1 MIRVIVAASLALAL
15 AACGKA
21 ATESDDPVPNE
32 QTFAAPAANA
42 LAEASTAAA
51 GETPATF
58 LQCKTCHAVEPGRH
72 GIGPSL
78 AGVHGSKAGVA
89 AGYNFSSAMKASGLT
104 WDDASLD
111 RYLENPMATVPG
123 TKMAYAG
130 LKDPA
135 KRAEMIAYLKT
146 L

>member
-1 MIRVIVAASLALAL
+1 MIRVIVAASLPLAL

-21 ATESDDPVPNE
+21 ATQSDDPATAD
-32 QTFAAPAANA
+32 QTSAAPAKAV
-42 LAEASTAAA
+42 AEASTAAA
-51 GETPATF
+51 GETPAAF
-58 LQCKTCHAVEPGRH
+58 LQCKTCHAVEPGEH

-78 AGVHGSKAGVA
+78 AGVHGSKAAAA

-123 TKMAYAG
+123 SKMAYAG

>member
-21 ATESDDPVPNE
+21 ATESDDPATAD
-32 QTFAAPAANA
+32 QTSAAPAKAV
-42 LAEASTAAA
+42 AEASTAAA
-51 GETPATF
+51 GETPAAF
-58 LQCKTCHAVEPGRH
+58 LQCKTCHAVEPGER

-78 AGVHGSKAGVA
+78 AGVHGSKAAAA
-89 AGYNFSSAMKASGLT
+89 AGYNFSNAMKASGLT

-123 TKMAYAG
+123 SKMAYAG

>member
-1 MIRVIVAASLALAL
+1 MIRMIVAASLALAL

-21 ATESDDPVPNE
+21 ATENDDPLPSE
-32 QTFAAPAANA
+32 QASTPAPRAV
-42 LAEASTAAA
+42 AEASTAAA
-51 GETPATF
+51 GEAPAAF

-78 AGVHGSKAGVA
+78 TGVHGSKAGAA
-89 AGYNFSSAMKASGLT
+89 AGYSYSSAIKASGLT
-104 WDDASLD
+104 WDDAALG

-135 KRAEMIAYLKT
+135 RRAEMIAYLKT

>member
-1 MIRVIVAASLALAL
+1 MIRMIVAATLALAL

-21 ATESDDPVPNE
+21 ATESDDPVSSK
-32 QTFAAPAANA
+32 QTSAVPPAKAV
-42 LAEASTAAA
+42 AEASTAAA
-51 GETPATF
+51 GETPAAF
-58 LQCKTCHAVEPGRH
+58 LQCKTCHKVGPGQH

-78 AGVHGSKAGVA
+78 AGVYGSKAGAA
-89 AGYNFSSAMKASGLT
+89 AGYTYSSAMKASALT

-111 RYLENPMATVPG
+111 RYLESPMKAVPG
-123 TKMAYAG
+123 TRMAYAG

>member
-1 MIRVIVAASLALAL
+1 MIRMIVAASLALAL

-21 ATESDDPVPNE
+21 ATESDNPATAE
-32 QTFAAPAANA
+32 HTSAPPQAV
-42 LAEASTAAA
+42 AEASTAAA
-51 GETPATF
+51 GETPAAF
-58 LQCKTCHAVEPGRH
+58 LQCKTCHAVEPGKH
-72 GIGPSL
+72 GLGPSL
-78 AGVHGSKAGVA
+78 AGVYGRKAGIA
-89 AGYNFSSAMKASGLT
+89 AGYSFSSAMKASGLA
-104 WDDASLD
+104 WDDAALD

-135 KRAEMIAYLKT
+135 RRAEMIAYLKT

>member
-1 MIRVIVAASLALAL
+1 MIRIFVAATLALVL

-21 ATESDDPVPNE
+21 ATEIDQPVI
-32 QTFAAPAANA
+32 AAQPSAGPAEAI
-42 LAEASTAAA
+42 AEASTAAA
-51 GETPATF
+51 GETPAAF
-58 LQCKTCHAVEPGRH
+58 LQCKTCHKVEPGQH
-72 GIGPSL
+72 SVGPSL

-89 AGYNFSSAMKASGLT
+89 AGYNFSGAMKASGLT

-111 RYLENPMATVPG
+111 RYLENPMTTVPG
-123 TKMAYAG
+123 SKMAYAG

>member
-1 MIRVIVAASLALAL
+1 MIRVIVAASLPLAL

-21 ATESDDPVPNE
+21 ATQSDDPATVD
-32 QTFAAPAANA
+32 QTSVAPAKAV
-42 LAEASTAAA
+42 AEASTAAA
-51 GETPATF
+51 GETPAAF
-58 LQCKTCHAVEPGRH
+58 LQCKTCHAVEPGEH

-78 AGVHGSKAGVA
+78 AGVHGSKAAAA

-123 TKMAYAG
+123 SKMAYAG

>member
-1 MIRVIVAASLALAL
+1 MIRTIVAATLALAL

-21 ATESDDPVPNE
+21 ATESDDPATGDP
-32 QTFAAPAANA
+32 TSAPAEAV
-42 LAEASTAAA
+42 AEASTAAA
-51 GETPATF
+51 GETPAAF
-58 LQCKTCHAVEPGRH
+58 LQCKTCHKVEPGAH

-78 AGVHGSKAGVA
+78 AGVYGSKAGAA
-89 AGYNFSSAMKASGLT
+89 AGYSYSSAMKASGLN
-104 WDDASLD
+104 WDDASLG
-111 RYLENPMATVPG
+111 RYLESPMTTVPG